1 MTSCVLKSI
10 HPNLIPKMHL
20 IHVINQ
26 FEPNR
31 IKPVRQSSSPLY
43 CIPSFD
49 FLSFLG
55 WFPGRPDPFCISIHS
70 YVAPCH
76 IEPTQSTLSPHCT
89 QPAERN
95 QLLYHSTTTVS
106 GMQLPL
112 GTMCTSCTSR
122 LEQSVLYQF
131 TSWHPA
137 LHVLVLCTMC
147 TFLCL
152 HSRSFHD
159 IPLFL
164 NPLSRLL
171 TRAVI
176 TRHLPPS
183 HHGHSFMSSTYPS
196 SIQHPYIHSAQTP
209 WTWFPL
215 ILALSLSLLPRPPHP
230 FKLSVSY
237 PPSNLMPHHTH
248 IVHLHT
254 VHSSKT

>member
-1 MTSCVLKSI
+1 
-10 HPNLIPKMHL
+10 MHL

-43 CIPSFD
+43 CTPSFD

-89 QPAERN
+89 QPAEHN
-95 QLLYHSTTTVS
+95 QLLYHSTTAVS

-176 TRHLPPS
+176 TGHLPPS
-183 HHGHSFMSSTYPS
+183 HCISPR
-196 SIQHPYIHSAQTP
+196 
-209 WTWFPL
+209 
-215 ILALSLSLLPRPPHP
+215 SLLY
-230 FKLSVSY
+230 VI
-237 PPSNLMPHHTH
+237 H
-248 IVHLHT
+248 ISIIDT
-254 VHSSKT
+254 TPVHSLCTNSLDLVPSHARSVTISVA